1 MSITLIE
8 NLPNELFFEIFEYL
22 DGCEIY
28 QAFSNLNYHFQ
39 QLINSLFLLLKFNF
53 YRLTSDNVYTN
64 TYKQLLLNNKH
75 QILSFHIILPL
86 EKDDFLSSF
95 SIDSSFDHLKSLII
109 IDISENVLLSLLA
122 NLYSLS
128 RLFSLTIDT
137 QHRINDLSDVYR
149 LIFTLPK
156 LKYIKC
162 SSEIYVT
169 CDLLP
174 MATNEQFSNIEYFII
189 EHPFAFNE
197 LCTLISYVPQ
207 LHHLTFSGLT
217 DENININVIKSIT
230 LSNLTRLYI
239 EIDEI
244 PADKLEI
251 FINKLNAKLKV
262 LSLGCTSED
271 IDYLDA
277 NRWENFILNNLP
289 ELENFYFTYHA
300 YFGDDDISPMY
311 FGIRDQFISSFW
323 LQRQWTL
330 EIEIEFDT
338 VQYSIRPY
346 KKRWYEYDKQH
357 IVINQHS
364 KPIRLIIKDVSPE
377 KWFKALSINQYIDHV
392 LAVTKIY
399 HLEIQ
404 ETICFNKLCEILYNL
419 PELDTLRIHS
429 LSFSKTDYL
438 SDEEL
443 DNVIVL
449 LSKNQIT
456 KVYFEKMNEV
466 EEIYLLMLAFLHINY
481 LQIKCVNYMEAELL
495 VKFIL
500 TLMKSES
507 YHSIR
512 LLCFS
517 IPTADDKMVRKLE
530 TIIIVKNLLWNCT
543 IKRVVDNIYVYWK

>member
-8 NLPNELFFEIFEYL
+8 NLSNDFFFEIFEYL

-64 TYKQLLLNNKH
+64 TYKQLLFNNKH
-75 QILSFHIILPL
+75 QILSFHITLPL

-95 SIDSSFDHLKSLII
+95 SIDSSFDHLESLII

-122 NLYSLS
+122 NLYSLP

-174 MATNEQFSNIEYFII
+174 MTTNEQFSNIEYFII

-197 LCTLISYVPQ
+197 LCTFISYLPQ
-207 LHHLTFSGLT
+207 LRHLTFSGLI
-217 DENININVIKSIT
+217 DEDININVIKSIT

-239 EIDEI
+239 KIDEI

-251 FINKLNAKLKV
+251 FINKLNAKLKI
-262 LSLGCTSED
+262 LSLG
-271 IDYLDA
+271 Y
-277 NRWENFILNNLP
+277 
-289 ELENFYFTYHA
+289 
-300 YFGDDDISPMY
+300 DDISPMY

-330 EIEIEFDT
+330 ETETEFDT

-357 IVINQHS
+357 IIRNQHS

-377 KWFKALSINQYIDHV
+377 KWFKTLSINQYIDHDW
-392 LAVTKIY
+392 L
-399 HLEIQ
+399 
-404 ETICFNKLCEILYNL
+404 
-419 PELDTLRIHS
+419 
-429 LSFSKTDYL
+429 
-438 SDEEL
+438 
-443 DNVIVL
+443 
-449 LSKNQIT
+449 
-456 KVYFEKMNEV
+456 
-466 EEIYLLMLAFLHINY
+466 
-481 LQIKCVNYMEAELL
+481 
-495 VKFIL
+495 
-500 TLMKSES
+500 
-507 YHSIR
+507 
-512 LLCFS
+512 
-517 IPTADDKMVRKLE
+517 
-530 TIIIVKNLLWNCT
+530 
-543 IKRVVDNIYVYWK
+543 

>member
-8 NLPNELFFEIFEYL
+8 NLSNEFFFEIFEYL
-22 DGCEIY
+22 DGYEIY
-28 QAFSNLNYHFQ
+28 QTFSNLNHRFQ

-53 YRLTSDNVYTN
+53 YHLTSDNVYTN

-75 QILSFHIILPL
+75 QILSFHITLPL
-86 EKDDFLSSF
+86 ENDDFLSSF
-95 SIDSSFDHLKSLII
+95 SIDSSFDHLESLII

-122 NLYSLS
+122 NLYSLP

-174 MATNEQFSNIEYFII
+174 MTTNEQFSNIKYFII

-197 LCTLISYVPQ
+197 LCTFISYLPQ
-207 LHHLTFSGLT
+207 LRHLTFSGLI
-217 DENININVIKSIT
+217 DEDININVIKSIT

-239 EIDEI
+239 KIDEI

-251 FINKLNAKLKV
+251 FINKLNAKLKI
-262 LSLGCTSED
+262 LSLG
-271 IDYLDA
+271 Y
-277 NRWENFILNNLP
+277 
-289 ELENFYFTYHA
+289 
-300 YFGDDDISPMY
+300 DDISPMY

-330 EIEIEFDT
+330 ETETEFDT

-357 IVINQHS
+357 IIINQHS

-377 KWFKALSINQYIDHV
+377 KWFKTLSINQYIDHV

-443 DNVIVL
+443 DNV
-449 LSKNQIT
+449 
-456 KVYFEKMNEV
+456 
-466 EEIYLLMLAFLHINY
+466 
-481 LQIKCVNYMEAELL
+481 
-495 VKFIL
+495 
-500 TLMKSES
+500 
-507 YHSIR
+507 
-512 LLCFS
+512 
-517 IPTADDKMVRKLE
+517 
-530 TIIIVKNLLWNCT
+530 
-543 IKRVVDNIYVYWK
+543 

>member
-8 NLPNELFFEIFEYL
+8 NLSNEFFFEIFEYL

-64 TYKQLLLNNKH
+64 TYKQLLFNNKH
-75 QILSFHIILPL
+75 QILSFHITLPL

-95 SIDSSFDHLKSLII
+95 SIDSSFDHLESLII
-109 IDISENVLLSLLA
+109 IDISENILLSLLA

-137 QHRINDLSDVYR
+137 QHRINDLSDIYR

-169 CDLLP
+169 CDLLS

-189 EHPFAFNE
+189 EHPFAFKE

-207 LHHLTFSGLT
+207 LRHLTFSGLT
-217 DENININVIKSIT
+217 DEDINIKVIKSIT

-239 EIDEI
+239 QIDEI
-244 PADKLEI
+244 SADKLEI

-271 IDYLDA
+271 IDYLNA

-289 ELENFYFTYHA
+289 QLENFYFTYHA
-300 YFGDDDISPMY
+300 YFGDDDIPSMY

-330 EIEIEFDT
+330 ETEIEFDT

-357 IVINQHS
+357 IIINQYS
-364 KPIRLIIKDVSPE
+364 KLIRLIIKDVSPE
-377 KWFKALSINQYIDHV
+377 KWFKTLSINQYIDHI
-392 LAVTKIY
+392 LTVTKIY

-404 ETICFNKLCEILYNL
+404 ETICFSKLCEILYNL

-449 LSKNQIT
+449 LSKNHIT
-456 KVYFEKMNEV
+456 KLYFEKMNEI

-481 LQIKCVNYMEAELL
+481 LRIKCVNYMEAELL

-500 TLMKSES
+500 TLMKNES
-507 YHSIR
+507 YHLIR

-530 TIIIVKNLLWNCT
+530 AIIIVKNLLWNCT
-543 IKRVVDNIYVYWK
+543 IKRVVDNIYLYWK

>member
-8 NLPNELFFEIFEYL
+8 NLSNEFFFEIFEYVG
-22 DGCEIY
+22 DCEIY

-53 YRLTSDNVYTN
+53 YHLTSDNVYTN

-75 QILSFHIILPL
+75 QILSFHITLPL

-95 SIDSSFDHLKSLII
+95 SIDSSFDHLIIWNHLSSLIFQKI
-109 IDISENVLLSLLA
+109 
-122 NLYSLS
+122 
-128 RLFSLTIDT
+128 
-137 QHRINDLSDVYR
+137 INDLSDVYR

-174 MATNEQFSNIEYFII
+174 MTTNEQFSNIEYFII
-189 EHPFAFNE
+189 EHPFAFKE

-207 LHHLTFSGLT
+207 LRHLTFSGLT
-217 DENININVIKSIT
+217 DEDINIKVIKSIT

-239 EIDEI
+239 QIDEI

-271 IDYLDA
+271 IDYLNA

-289 ELENFYFTYHA
+289 QLENFYFTYHA

-330 EIEIEFDT
+330 ETETEFDT

-377 KWFKALSINQYIDHV
+377 KWFKTLSINQYIDHV

-449 LSKNQIT
+449 LI
-456 KVYFEKMNEV
+456 
-466 EEIYLLMLAFLHINY
+466 
-481 LQIKCVNYMEAELL
+481 
-495 VKFIL
+495 KFIL

-507 YHSIR
+507 YHLIR

-530 TIIIVKNLLWNCT
+530 TIIIVKNLLWNCM
-543 IKRVVDNIYVYWK
+543 IKRIGDNIYVYWR